1 MKNLN
6 LILFLVL
13 SVVSQ
18 TSFASN
24 PLKDSIMHTPN
35 GVLRLIVKN
44 VTHKEET
51 FYYIT
56 ISDTTKRKGMPIDLG
71 IAGPFA
77 YNLKELVQACYK
89 NTIPL
94 VKELFPNIC
103 NWVNE
108 EKLKYSTIYIT
119 LNERE
124 VENKMI
130 KLLTQDKTLVIPII
144 QEIMQNNNFDFLID
158 KAFEQVYKEVTP
170 SRPFDKLPDFI
181 KNEMKKGD
189 YSYNYTLGIFLKPQ
203 KLSEF

>member
-18 TSFASN
+18 TNFASN

-71 IAGPFA
+71 IVGPFA

-130 KLLTQDKTLVIPII
+130 KLVTQDKTLVIPII

-170 SRPFDKLPDFI
+170 SRPFDGLPDFI

-189 YSYNYTLGIFLKPQ
+189 YSYNYTLGILLKPQ

>member
-18 TSFASN
+18 TNFASN

-71 IAGPFA
+71 IVGPFA

-130 KLLTQDKTLVIPII
+130 KLVTQDKTLVIPII

-158 KAFEQVYKEVTP
+158 KAFEQVYKEVHHVLLTDCLI
-170 SRPFDKLPDFI
+170 S
-181 KNEMKKGD
+181 
-189 YSYNYTLGIFLKPQ
+189 
-203 KLSEF
+203 